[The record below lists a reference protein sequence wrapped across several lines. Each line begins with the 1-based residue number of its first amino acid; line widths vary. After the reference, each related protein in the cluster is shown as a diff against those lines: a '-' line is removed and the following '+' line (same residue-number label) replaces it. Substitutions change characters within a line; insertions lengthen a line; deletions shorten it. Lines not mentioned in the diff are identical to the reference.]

1 MRLHRLLAVLS
12 LCLTNLGQA
21 WAQLTPD
28 QQAAKERGLMLYNQ
42 YKEAVPDLRIA
53 AEAGDREAQYFLAES
68 LRLEKRYMTAEAHR
82 WYEAAAQQGD
92 YYAMIRLGRSGD
104 DLCTV
109 MNTRSTKTRR
119 TVINGSQ
126 VTEHRYNE
134 GDLPSDRLVAQK
146 VDATLL
152 TPKDRP

>member
-1 MRLHRLLAVLS
+1 VRLFRLLAVLS
-12 LCLTNLGQA
+12 LCLTSLGQA
-21 WAQLTPD
+21 WAQLTPE

-53 AEAGDREAQYFLAES
+53 AEAGDREAQYFLAAS
-68 LRLEKRYMTAEAHR
+68 LRLEKRYMTAEAHH

>member
-1 MRLHRLLAVLS
+1 MRLFRLLAVLS
-12 LCLTNLGQA
+12 LCLTSLGQA
-21 WAQLTPD
+21 WAQLTPE

-68 LRLEKRYMTAEAHR
+68 LRLEKRYMTAEAHH